1 MFKLPD
7 FQLLLMNN
15 KYIYIILLSL
25 ILLFVYLKIIY
36 RKMLKRLTV
45 MLYFLKVNNILI
57 LVKTFKSIQL
67 SLTYYNII

>member
-45 MLYFLKVNNILI
+45 MLYILKVNNILI